1 MLKKLLSF
9 GATASVAVALF
20 ACGDSDSSSQAPG
33 QDIPQVGS
41 ESSSSQDSVE
51 SSSSEQTEASSS
63 SEEPTISSSS
73 EEPSRDSIIDKLP
86 FDTTGV
92 EPEIYHYGP
101 LIEDEDSLF
110 HKELFG
116 DKIKDAFWVLPE
128 NNGYCYTID
137 EPEGELG
144 GGYIT
149 NGPDQYIIIEQN
161 DSLLLSDSRNC
172 TTYEWGDCHDDEYAY
187 TQKMTVGEDTFYYGE
202 FKSRLL
208 LIKLTDSTIT
218 QWTVRNPSY
227 VPPAQDT
234 TIHGWAK
241 RWFEDD
247 SLVTF
252 VGANPNSDYV
262 DTIFIEKYNVK
273 IIGVETTWIFENDT
287 CTKKGFVPKPGSTP
301 AESCYDYI
309 KYYNEAAKC
318 IQRNMGLSDGNF
330 ARLCRPEPHRY
341 RQSDVWCIL
350 DADKPA
356 ESN

>member
-1 MLKKLLSF
+1 MLKKFLMA
-9 GATASVAVALF
+9 GAVACLF
-20 ACGDSDSSSQAPG
+20 AACGDSDSSSQAPG

-51 SSSSEQTEASSS
+51 SFSSEQTEASSS

-73 EEPSRDSIIDKLP
+73 EEPSQDSIIDKLP

-218 QWTVRNPSY
+218 QWTVRNPSSSPALLFPGFLPALW
-227 VPPAQDT
+227 PP
-234 TIHGWAK
+234 
-241 RWFEDD
+241 
-247 SLVTF
+247 V
-252 VGANPNSDYV
+252 
-262 DTIFIEKYNVK
+262 
-273 IIGVETTWIFENDT
+273 
-287 CTKKGFVPKPGSTP
+287 
-301 AESCYDYI
+301 
-309 KYYNEAAKC
+309 
-318 IQRNMGLSDGNF
+318 
-330 ARLCRPEPHRY
+330 
-341 RQSDVWCIL
+341 
-350 DADKPA
+350 
-356 ESN
+356 